1 MMKRMMGWPVG
12 ASALVLCATP
22 SALAAPQLDYEA
34 PPSCPTQGDFVA
46 SVARRG
52 VDLAADAPNGVSGVA
67 VRIVQSGSA
76 FTGELRVAGDTSNSA
91 PRQVTDTDCTRVA
104 DGLAA
109 VTAIVLGAN
118 PTPEGSES
126 TPAPAPVAETK
137 TPAAEPAPS
146 SSVAPVPAKEESP
159 EQTPPLRGSTFSTP
173 QRIEVPAG
181 KLEFVPSR
189 AWALTAGADFGS
201 IPSLVMPRYDLSA
214 SIVPFLV
221 SPDKDTHMLG
231 PILQVRWALI
241 GPGTWEQA
249 GRERTDIWGFQVGL
263 ASCSAFA
270 YDSKGFSLMA
280 CAEFLAELWAL
291 QTHGPGAAR
300 ESSPGSG
307 SAGLVLDARYDL
319 GAGFFL
325 AGRGGGRFRI
335 SKLSAEDSQ
344 GEQLFESGHLGAYV
358 SAGLG
363 FAF

>member
-1 MMKRMMGWPVG
+1 MMKRTMRWPLRAG
-12 ASALVLCATP
+12 ALVLCATP
-22 SALAAPQLDYEA
+22 SALGAPQLDYDA
-34 PPSCPTQGDFVA
+34 PPSCPSHGDFVA

-52 VDLAADAPNGVSGVA
+52 VDLATHAPNGVAGVA
-67 VRIVQSGSA
+67 VRIVQSGNA
-76 FTGELRVAGDTSNSA
+76 FTGELRVAGDASNSA
-91 PRQVTDTDCTRVA
+91 PRQVTDTDCARVA

-109 VTAIVLGAN
+109 VTAIVLGAE
-118 PTPEGSES
+118 PPPEESEP
-126 TPAPAPVAETK
+126 TPAPAPVAETAP
-137 TPAAEPAPS
+137 PAKPAPS
-146 SSVAPVPAKEESP
+146 SSIAPVPAKEESP
-159 EQTPPLRGSTFSTP
+159 EPTPPLRGSTFSTP
-173 QRIEVPAG
+173 QAIDVPAG
-181 KLEFVPSR
+181 KVEFVPSR

-221 SPDKDTHMLG
+221 TPDKDTHMLG

-270 YDSKGFSLMA
+270 YDTKGFSLMG
-280 CAEFLAELWAL
+280 CAEFLAELWAM
-291 QTHGPGAAR
+291 QTHGPGAPR

-335 SKLSAEDSQ
+335 SKLRAEDSQ
-344 GEQLFESGHLGAYV
+344 GEQLFESGYLGAYV

-363 FAF
+363 FTF

>member
-1 MMKRMMGWPVG
+1 MGWPLG
-12 ASALVLCATP
+12 AGALVLCATP
-22 SALAAPQLDYEA
+22 SVLAAPELDYDA
-34 PPSCPTQGDFVA
+34 PPSCPSQSDFVA

-52 VDLAADAPNGVSGVA
+52 VDLAADAPNGVAGVS
-67 VRIVQSGSA
+67 VRIVQGGNA
-76 FTGELRVAGDTSNSA
+76 FTGELRVAGDASNSA
-91 PRQVTDTDCTRVA
+91 PRQVTDTDCARVA

-109 VTAIVLGAN
+109 VTAILLGAE
-118 PTPEGSES
+118 PPPEESES
-126 TPAPAPVAETK
+126 TPAPAPVAENA
-137 TPAAEPAPS
+137 PAAEPAPS
-146 SSVAPVPAKEESP
+146 SPSVPAPAKEESP
-159 EQTPPLRGSTFSTP
+159 ETPPLRGSTFSTP
-173 QRIEVPAG
+173 QTIDVPAG

-241 GPGTWEQA
+241 GPSTWEQP

-263 ASCSAFA
+263 ASCSALA
-270 YDSKGFSLMA
+270 YDTKGFSLMA
-280 CAEFLAELWAL
+280 CAEFLAELWAM
-291 QTHGPGAAR
+291 QTHGPTGVK

-335 SKLSAEDSQ
+335 SKLSAEDSE
-344 GEQLFESGHLGAYV
+344 GERLFESGQLGAYV

-363 FAF
+363 FTF